1 MALNPFFLQGSPG
14 EQRLVQDLINE
25 QLRMYG
31 VDVYYMPRKFLGTK
45 TVIKE
50 NVLAKFDD
58 NFVIEAYIQNYE
70 GFQGSGDLMTKFGI
84 RTTDELTLVISKER
98 YEDFVT
104 PFYAA
109 NPTEELL
116 VTRPKEGDLIYFPLS
131 DSLFEVKFV
140 EHENPFYQL
149 GKLYMYQ
156 LTCELFEYEDEVID
170 TSIEAIDDNVE
181 DIGYIAT
188 LTLAGVGVTA
198 TALAGIYTGA
208 VNQITL
214 INDGYGYTSAPV
226 VSISTSPN
234 GATASNATAVAITTS
249 NTGSGSTTF
258 SVKQVLITNPG
269 FGYTQPPT
277 ITFSGAGGSGASART
292 GIGSTGVTYISSIQV
307 AGDQYATAPVV
318 SISTSP
324 SGLSTANATA
334 VAVVSAGGTISAI
347 RFTNAGFGYTQA
359 PTVTIAAPSAGGS
372 GVGTGNFVLN
382 EVITG
387 ESSLSTARVK
397 SWDRD
402 TRILKISNLAGNFA
416 LGEIIVGSATTN
428 TDPGIGTTGRYAVKS
443 IQYDD
448 QYDTY
453 AENIVIEN
461 EADGGILDF
470 TETNP
475 FGTF

>member
-1 MALNPFFLQGSPG
+1 
-14 EQRLVQDLINE
+14 VQ
-25 QLRMYG
+25 
-31 VDVYYMPRKFLGTK
+31 
-45 TVIKE
+45 
-50 NVLAKFDD
+50 
-58 NFVIEAYIQNYE
+58 
-70 GFQGSGDLMTKFGI
+70 
-84 RTTDELTLVISKER
+84 
-98 YEDFVT
+98 
-104 PFYAA
+104 
-109 NPTEELL
+109 
-116 VTRPKEGDLIYFPLS
+116 
-131 DSLFEVKFV
+131 
-140 EHENPFYQL
+140 
-149 GKLYMYQ
+149 
-156 LTCELFEYEDEVID
+156 
-170 TSIEAIDDNVE
+170 
-181 DIGYIAT
+181 
-188 LTLAGVGVTA
+188 
-198 TALAGIYTGA
+198 
-208 VNQITL
+208 
-214 INDGYGYTSAPV
+214 YTS
-226 VSISTSPN
+226 
-234 GATASNATAVAITTS
+234 
-249 NTGSGSTTF
+249 
-258 SVKQVLITNPG
+258 
-269 FGYTQPPT
+269 
-277 ITFSGAGGSGASART
+277 
-292 GIGSTGVTYISSIQV
+292 
-307 AGDQYATAPVV
+307 APVV

>member
-1 MALNPFFLQGSPG
+1 
-14 EQRLVQDLINE
+14 
-25 QLRMYG
+25 
-31 VDVYYMPRKFLGTK
+31 
-45 TVIKE
+45 
-50 NVLAKFDD
+50 
-58 NFVIEAYIQNYE
+58 
-70 GFQGSGDLMTKFGI
+70 MTKFGI

-116 VTRPKEGDLIYFPLS
+116 TSRPKEGDLIYFPLS

-149 GKLYMYQ
+149 GKLYVYQ

-170 TSIEAIDDNVE
+170 TSIEVIDDNVE

-188 LTLAGVGVTA
+188 LTLAGIGVTA

-226 VSISTSPN
+226 VSISVSPN
-234 GATASNATAVAITTS
+234 GSSLANATAVAITTS

-258 SVKQVLITNPG
+258 SVKEVLITNPG

-277 ITFSGAGGSGASART
+277 ITFSGAGGSGASARA
-292 GIGSTGVTYISSIQV
+292 GIGSTGVVYIPTILESGS
-307 AGDQYATAPVV
+307 QYTTAPVV
-318 SISTSP
+318 SISESP
-324 SGLSTANATA
+324 VGLSTANAKA
-334 VAVVSAGGTISAI
+334 VAVVSSTGTISAI
-347 RFTNAGFGYTQA
+347 RFTNAGFGYTDD
-359 PTVTIAAPSAGGS
+359 PIVTIAPPAASGA

-428 TDPGIGTTGRYAVKS
+428 TNPGIGTTGRYAVKS

-453 AENIVIEN
+453 AENIVIQN

>member
-31 VDVYYMPRKFLGTK
+31 VDIYYMPREYLGTK

-50 NVLAKFDD
+50 NVLAKFED
-58 NFVIEAYIQNYE
+58 NFIIEAYVQNYE

-98 YEDFVT
+98 FEDFIS
-104 PFYAA
+104 PFSMD
-109 NPTEELL
+109 LL
-116 VTRPKEGDLIYFPLS
+116 ATRPKEGDLIYFPLS
-131 DSLFEVKFV
+131 DSLFEIKFV

-170 TSIEAIDDNVE
+170 TSIEEIDDNAQN
-181 DIGYIAT
+181 IGYIAT
-188 LTLAGVGVTA
+188 LTLAGIGQTA
-198 TALAGIYTGA
+198 EVSTTLVDGS
-208 VNQITL
+208 VNQIVL
-214 INDGYGYTSAPV
+214 INDGYGYTSPPA

-234 GATASNATAVAITTS
+234 GSSTANATAVAITTS

-258 SVKQVLITNPG
+258 SVKEVQITNPG

-277 ITFSGAGGSGASART
+277 IVFSGAGGSGASARA
-292 GIGSTGVTYISSIQV
+292 GIGTKGVVKILNINTPG
-307 AGDQYATAPVV
+307 AQYATPPVV

-324 SGLSTANATA
+324 TGLSTANATG
-334 VAVVSAGGTISAI
+334 VAVVSAGGTIAQI
-347 RFTNAGFGYTQA
+347 RFTNAGFGYTLA
-359 PTVTIAAPSAGGS
+359 PTITIAPPSAGGS
-372 GVGTGNFVLN
+372 GVGTGNFVIN

-397 SWDRD
+397 SWDKD
-402 TRILKISNLAGNFA
+402 TRILKISNLAGTFA
-416 LGEIIVGSATTN
+416 LGEIIVGSATTFS
-428 TDPGIGTTGRYAVKS
+428 TPGIGTTARYAVKS

-453 AENIVIEN
+453 AENIIIEN
-461 EADGGILDF
+461 EADGGIVDF